1 MPTRTFTVATAVVGA
16 AALATTGVTYASTP
30 GSSQTALHA
39 APAPQPAAPP
49 VLRAAPPIH
58 RAAQAVR
65 HAAPAAAS
73 VGGGTANKKRDEG
86 RDHTERHGE
95 GGHRDHGHER
105 RDEGRIEFNERTFSA
120 APDGCVVA
128 ASGLGSNSFS
138 IFNDS
143 DKTVEVFRGF
153 TCDNGGPVAVVGPHG
168 DTFGV
173 VTSTHREGFGEFGD
187 YGGLDGSEGLEG
199 LGGFEGHGGF
209 FPDDAVVG
217 SFRVIGHHDD
227 W

>member
-1 MPTRTFTVATAVVGA
+1 MPTRIFTVATAVVGA
-16 AALATTGVTYASTP
+16 ATLATTGITYASTA

-39 APAPQPAAPP
+39 APAPKPAAPP
-49 VLRAAPPIH
+49 VHRAAPPLH
-58 RAAQAVR
+58 RAAPAVR
-65 HAAPAAAS
+65 HPAPVAALTGNGNGNADE
-73 VGGGTANKKRDEG
+73 KKSDRG
-86 RDHTERHGE
+86 RDHEERHGE
-95 GGHRDHGHER
+95 GEHRGHGYER

-120 APDGCVVA
+120 APDGCVIA

-168 DTFGV
+168 STFGV
-173 VTSTHREGFGEFGD
+173 VTSPFHEDREG
-187 YGGLDGSEGLEG
+187 YGGIEGLEG
-199 LGGFEGHGGF
+199 LQGLGGFGGL